1 MILFVAFLWGFGQS
15 SIETGFYAFLYIL
28 CVVYHLVFYFSLSAF
43 SPVSPDAWQF
53 FRVSGSLKALSIM
66 TFGT

>member
-1 MILFVAFLWGFGQS
+1 MAFLCTLISLTNREDSVF
-15 SIETGFYAFLYIL
+15 FVPLLYY
-28 CVVYHLVFYFSLSAF
+28 VYHSVFYFSLSAF

>member
-1 MILFVAFLWGFGQS
+1 MILFVAFCGGLDSHQS
-15 SIETGFYAFLYIL
+15 RPDSTLFCTSCI
-28 CVVYHLVFYFSLSAF
+28 VYHLVFYFSLSAF